1 MIDTS
6 KCPENGANNDCYT
19 YNQITTELDL
29 SIKFPKQIYTISSQT
44 TSTSQG
50 ENGIYVDEYC
60 SFPPA
65 RLNELINITSTNLQ
79 ILKLNNI
86 NFYNYTPNDITFDKD
101 LPSLERF
108 EITAPS
114 KIKLTSI
121 KEDVLIKFLIK
132 MKNIKTLN
140 LNRVNMG
147 TFSGSIFTSTAVQ
160 LNNLEN
166 IILDN
171 TNITDANINKLLL
184 KTNNIKALHLNNTTK
199 NMYSVNQFTF
209 PTLVNLEY
217 FSLSNDTTTSS
228 SITIN
233 VLYKLLN
240 NMPNI
245 KYLNIIGNNDLGLTN
260 TKLNN
265 LMKLEKLYLDN
276 TNISQKY
283 LNEIL
288 NMAPSLK
295 LLSLSNNNFKQY
307 ETSNAFP
314 ELQNLKELYL
324 NNMTISSMSIIIELL
339 KKTPNINKLT
349 LNRNVFDA
357 SNIKNIGEIISELNN
372 LKQIELDIIDNN
384 TKSIAPDVLDEQIKS
399 IVYPNDNITSILL
412 SISDKYNYGKLA
424 FRKYEKVLLN
434 TYEKKQDG
442 TNSNY
447 GIENI
452 TDKINSLYDPN
463 KNNTK
468 IVLIIICVF
477 IITGS
482 LYAGYKLYK
491 TFQNM

>member
-1 MIDTS
+1 
-6 KCPENGANNDCYT
+6 
-19 YNQITTELDL
+19 
-29 SIKFPKQIYTISSQT
+29 
-44 TSTSQG
+44 
-50 ENGIYVDEYC
+50 
-60 SFPPA
+60 
-65 RLNELINITSTNLQ
+65 
-79 ILKLNNI
+79 
-86 NFYNYTPNDITFDKD
+86 
-101 LPSLERF
+101 
-108 EITAPS
+108 
-114 KIKLTSI
+114 
-121 KEDVLIKFLIK
+121 
-132 MKNIKTLN
+132 
-140 LNRVNMG
+140 
-147 TFSGSIFTSTAVQ
+147 
-160 LNNLEN
+160 
-166 IILDN
+166 
-171 TNITDANINKLLL
+171 
-184 KTNNIKALHLNNTTK
+184 
-199 NMYSVNQFTF
+199 
-209 PTLVNLEY
+209 
-217 FSLSNDTTTSS
+217 
-228 SITIN
+228 
-233 VLYKLLN
+233 
-240 NMPNI
+240 
-245 KYLNIIGNNDLGLTN
+245 
-260 TKLNN
+260 
-265 LMKLEKLYLDN
+265 
-276 TNISQKY
+276 
-283 LNEIL
+283 
-288 NMAPSLK
+288 
-295 LLSLSNNNFKQY
+295 
-307 ETSNAFP
+307 
-314 ELQNLKELYL
+314 
-324 NNMTISSMSIIIELL
+324 MTISSMSIIIELL